1 MLPQIV
7 DSFAPVATIITGA
20 LEGIKICSI
29 LGDQQS
35 SAYAHELQLNEAKI
49 TYGTGCF
56 LLASLG
62 NIPTI
67 HPSFVTTIMFK
78 HGSEVQYGYECSV
91 ECGGGTL
98 NWAKRAGFFA
108 NYN

>member
-1 MLPQIV
+1 MLPRIV
-7 DSFAPVATIITGA
+7 DSFSAVAAISSGPLTGVSV
-20 LEGIKICSI
+20 CSI

-56 LLASLG
+56 LLASIG
-62 NIPTI
+62 SEPVI
-67 HPSFVTTIMFK
+67 HPSFVTTIMYK
-78 HGSEVQYGYECSV
+78 HGKDIQYGFECSV

-98 NWAKRAGFFA
+98 NWAKRAGLF
-108 NYN
+108 NEYN